1 MDKLSYFEIKG
12 HLDDHFRTNSILRLY
27 YVKQGMNEWDGL
39 VMLVDD
45 ASCQVMLDE
54 HIDGSIV
61 DIWAEKVGMEMTT
74 DDQDIWACE
83 DEADDDG
90 EVPVDETTAE
100 EVGTQEEAAKQALV
114 NSDNS
119 KMHDKDYRSFVAFY
133 RSPSK
138 PSQDIGD
145 NDGEEDDNAD
155 DEGNTAWANNDGED
169 EKAAAVHSYDVDDS
183 LDEDYVQPSDEDS
196 SAKEKEAAEMRK
208 FAYEVKRK
216 NKAKK
221 LGVHGT
227 QVGEIKLEDVVE
239 AMPNLEEPGSPYQD
253 SSDEYSYD
261 ENSDGE
267 SVRWKSM
274 ENRYDIKA
282 LILVF
287 FVLVWPSDPAGTSKK
302 H

>member
-1 MDKLSYFEIKG
+1 
-12 HLDDHFRTNSILRLY
+12 
-27 YVKQGMNEWDGL
+27 
-39 VMLVDD
+39 
-45 ASCQVMLDE
+45 
-54 HIDGSIV
+54 
-61 DIWAEKVGMEMTT
+61 MEMTT
-74 DDQDIWACE
+74 DDQDIWAGE

-100 EVGTQEEAAKQALV
+100 EVGTQEEATEQALV

-169 EKAAAVHSYDVDDS
+169 EKATAVHN
-183 LDEDYVQPSDEDS
+183 SDEDIS
-196 SAKEKEAAEMRK
+196 TEEEALEMRK

-227 QVGEIKLEDVVE
+227 QVGEIRLEDVVE
-239 AMPNLEEPGSPYQD
+239 AVPNLEEPGSPYQD

-274 ENRYDIKA
+274 ENRYDSKA

>member
-1 MDKLSYFEIKG
+1 
-12 HLDDHFRTNSILRLY
+12 
-27 YVKQGMNEWDGL
+27 
-39 VMLVDD
+39 
-45 ASCQVMLDE
+45 
-54 HIDGSIV
+54 
-61 DIWAEKVGMEMTT
+61 
-74 DDQDIWACE
+74 
-83 DEADDDG
+83 
-90 EVPVDETTAE
+90 
-100 EVGTQEEAAKQALV
+100 
-114 NSDNS
+114 
-119 KMHDKDYRSFVAFY
+119 MHDKDYRSFVAFY

-183 LDEDYVQPSDEDS
+183 LDEDYVQPSDEDIS
-196 SAKEKEAAEMRK
+196 TEEEALEMRK